1 MEDHSESRHFRAHLQ
16 AWDQDYIRRGR
27 VWGGSVRGLPDLP
40 EGSRVLEM
48 GCGDGKSLSAMP
60 IGWRVVALDLSPQA
74 LRLARKVKE
83 SGSFI
88 LADGCRLPLQS
99 ESFDAVFAIHVAGHL
114 FEEERRAFAGEA
126 ARVLLPGSRLFF
138 RDFSRE
144 DMRAEQGEE
153 VEPGTFQ
160 RRSGIITHYFDE
172 REVESL
178 FSGLERDFI
187 HTRRWN
193 MRIRGKEN
201 VRAEVEAAFVK
212 I

>member
-1 MEDHSESRHFRAHLQ
+1 
-16 AWDQDYIRRGR
+16 
-27 VWGGSVRGLPDLP
+27 
-40 EGSRVLEM
+40 M

-114 FEEERRAFAGEA
+114 FEEERRALASEA
-126 ARVLLPGSRLFF
+126 ARVMLPGGRLFF

-153 VEPGTFQ
+153 VEPGTFR

-172 REVESL
+172 GEVECL
-178 FSGLERDFI
+178 FSGLDRDFI
-187 HTRRWN
+187 STRRWN
-193 MRIRGKEN
+193 MRIGGKEMI
-201 VRAEVEAAFVK
+201 RAEVEAAFVK